1 MKGMNFVSPPPPL
14 YHILTRNFCDH
25 LLTKKKVLN
34 ILYIYLF
41 WKGKKVNIFS
51 FIYTIKT
58 QGKVNVKLTGTKFRQ
73 SIVPGNTK
81 RSLLMEKKKLHFNKK
96 LKLRWLRCSHHQA
109 LHITSGMNYL
119 YRQQHPISLLT

>member
-81 RSLLMEKKKLHFNKK
+81 RSLLMEKKK
-96 LKLRWLRCSHHQA
+96 
-109 LHITSGMNYL
+109 ITF
-119 YRQQHPISLLT
+119 QQEIKAQMA